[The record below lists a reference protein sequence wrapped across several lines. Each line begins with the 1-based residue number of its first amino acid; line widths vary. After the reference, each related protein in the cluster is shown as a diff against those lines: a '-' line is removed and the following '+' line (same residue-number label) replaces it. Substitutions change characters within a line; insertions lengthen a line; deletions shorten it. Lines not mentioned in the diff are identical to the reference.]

1 MSNSARGGDAGG
13 RRGAGETAT
22 TTHGLRGELVLA
34 QLSALVKQGHHA
46 VRGGYGE
53 AGGVGG
59 PGNGNHLVGAVRRL
73 RDGAHV
79 AELHWRGRLTVLGEE
94 GAGRARWRAAGGVW
108 RTAKGSVQAGAANTG
123 RSVGRCAGG
132 SCRALRLRVRQN
144 GGGEKFLPTFF
155 FSAMPPATCNKSKHP
170 SARTMRLFALGLVV
184 SAPRCPSALQTRCPS
199 AWSPPPL
206 IPSNPPKPFTRPPYP
221 HPSSPALRRSPSRPS
236 TTRPT
241 RTLPAPRPQRRP
253 SCTRSAPVTRARSTT
268 ASRTPRAR
276 WLPTRAPTTPT
287 RARSTTAA
295 RSSSRACAR
304 RRAPRRRARPS
315 C

>member
-1 MSNSARGGDAGG
+1 MRSSPPSSNRDTTRSAVAMARRVELGDQAMATTLLGPSAACVTERTWRSCIGEGAYRCWARRGREGRAGG
-13 RRGAGETAT
+13 PPEGFGAQQREACRRVPQI
-22 TTHGLRGELVLA
+22 RGEVWGGVLA
-34 QLSALVKQGHHA
+34 A
-46 VRGGYGE
+46 R
-53 AGGVGG
+53 
-59 PGNGNHLVGAVRRL
+59 
-73 RDGAHV
+73 
-79 AELHWRGRLTVLGEE
+79 AEPCVCVCDKT
-94 GAGRARWRAAGGVW
+94 
-108 RTAKGSVQAGAANTG
+108 GAAKNFYL
-123 RSVGRCAGG
+123 RFFLAP
-132 SCRALRLRVRQN
+132 CR
-144 GGGEKFLPTFF
+144 
-155 FSAMPPATCNKSKHP
+155 PPATCNKSKHP

-276 WLPTRAPTTPT
+276 WLPTRAPTTTT